1 MTKQQSLA
9 LYNSLLDFAN
19 QNISGTKFN
28 YCLLRNLN
36 LLSGEIQAIQDA
48 QRKNEK
54 FMEFEKQRIELIKKY
69 AQKDEKGD
77 LKIKDGNYDLPPESI
92 KELTKEVEGLSKKYA
107 EPIKEINDFLNQPCE
122 VSLFKI
128 SIDELPKELDAGKI
142 DKLMEII
149 L

>member
-1 MTKQQSLA
+1 
-9 LYNSLLDFAN
+9 
-19 QNISGTKFN
+19 
-28 YCLLRNLN
+28 
-36 LLSGEIQAIQDA
+36 
-48 QRKNEK
+48 
-54 FMEFEKQRIELIKKY
+54 MEFEKQRIELIKKY